1 MSFFSSNFLQILL
14 SLYND
19 RGKRKKPKRKTKQL
33 NIKQRI
39 KRIIILAFFFFF
51 PNSLKKTRS
60 IFFVKAKGSREH
72 LLKNVIFKQISKME
86 QGHSR

>member
-39 KRIIILAFFFFF
+39 KRIIILAFFFF